1 MVRPVDQRIR
11 VMVLFGGRS
20 AEHDVSRATAVT
32 VMRSLDPEKYS
43 VIPVGITIDGQWL
56 LAHEAQRMLTSGS
69 SLPLAFDVAGSP
81 VSPPTD
87 PTQTDVVSRSGS
99 PSFEVDVV
107 IPLLHGPY
115 GEDGTVQGLLELSG
129 LAYVG
134 CGVLASALCMD
145 KRMMKQA
152 LRAAG
157 LTVAADVVHRDGH
170 DLHTTVAA
178 VNEAFGFPCFV
189 KPANMGS
196 SVGVSKAHNAPELIA
211 AIELATRY
219 DEWVLIEEAIVGRE
233 IEVAVLGDDPPE
245 ASLPGE
251 VVPGAEF
258 YSYQDKYES
267 DAAQLYIP
275 AKLDDHEVA
284 TVQELARSA
293 FAACACEAMARVDFF
308 YETSGPARGFI
319 VNELNTIPGFTSI
332 SMYPKLWEASGLSY
346 AALIDR
352 LIELAVARNHR
363 RKLRAGRQR

>member
-1 MVRPVDQRIR
+1 
-11 VMVLFGGRS
+11 MVLFGGRS

-32 VMRSLDPEKYS
+32 VMRCLDPAKYE

-56 LAHEAQRMLTSGS
+56 LAHDARSLLAS
-69 SLPLAFDVAGSP
+69 STAALPSAFEVAGSP
-81 VSPPTD
+81 VTPPTG
-87 PTQTDVVSRSGS
+87 PTDTAIVSLGDV

-107 IPLLHGPY
+107 LPLLHGPY
-115 GEDGTVQGLLELSG
+115 GEDGTVQGLLELAG

-157 LTVAADVVHRDGH
+157 LTVARDVVHRDGH
-170 DLHTTVAA
+170 DVDATIDAA
-178 VNEAFGFPCFV
+178 TKAFGYPCFV

-196 SVGVSKAHNAPELIA
+196 SVGVSKAHSEPELRA
-211 AIELATRY
+211 AIELAARY

-233 IEVAVLGDDPPE
+233 IEVAILGDDPPE

-275 AKLDDHEVA
+275 AKLDDEEV
-284 TVQELARSA
+284 VRCQETARAA
-293 FAACACEAMARVDFF
+293 FVACACEAMARVDFF
-308 YETSGPARGFI
+308 YETSGPARGFV

-332 SMYPKLWEASGLSY
+332 SMYPKLWEATGLSY
-346 AALIDR
+346 GALLDR
-352 LIELAVARNHR
+352 LIDLAVARNQR
-363 RKLRAGRQR
+363 RKIRAGRQR